1 MSSAGIEFR
10 TAPVAPPAW
19 RIDAATHRLCL
30 ALLLA
35 AALALQSGLAG
46 IGFLRLGADESARTL
61 MALQLTWANALEPYI
76 WPPFTKLLLGLA
88 LQVWPD
94 PVLVPRLLASVAGL
108 LTILAVVRLSDMI
121 FGDRRIGL
129 LAGLLSLL
137 IPHRLIFA
145 TVPMSDIYAHLFLLL
160 AAGCVL
166 AWLRHGSVAQLLLG
180 CLCVLLAETVRFE
193 AALFGGTIGLLVLHR
208 WLWRRELRAAPAILA
223 GLLLGSFPLL
233 WVLDTW
239 AWYGSLEALSLT
251 SRQYTA
257 VLGTDRRLA
266 LYLSP
271 LGRNL
276 ALDILW
282 NPLLPAGVLALAWR
296 LRRDAA
302 LRPWAA
308 AFGAPL
314 PLLTATMVL
323 TFSIPTAAPWRTTG
337 LWVLAL
343 LPFQASAMLWLAR
356 AAARFVPPRLAVAAL
371 LALALLPMAGRS
383 ALYVASGMRDP
394 LTGGLRQEA
403 TAGRAALRLLGPVRH
418 LVSPGTAHWVHLPA
432 WQAAFPEARLWA
444 PPGVVERARR
454 QGIALHAHG
463 VLGPAS
469 PPDWAEEMVQDLLLG
484 AGFVEVAF
492 LHRPTRTLVLCDTV
506 QAMEPARLP
515 WGMGLLVRALGA
527 AGPRGGTPRHVR
539 LVLARHRAHNRAAVR
554 RLLALDPA
562 RVVFAHGAWFERDGA
577 ARLRQAFAW
586 LG

>member
-403 TAGRAALRLLGPVRH
+403 TAGRAALRLLGPDGGQV
-418 LVSPGTAHWVHLPA
+418 LVDSRDNIDFLDVLVLSGAPDRFAISHGADPVVAAEQEPQHGPGSTEDRFALA
-432 WQAAFPEARLWA
+432 GGGDAAALA
-444 PPGVVERARR
+444 AADIRR
-454 QGIALHAHG
+454 
-463 VLGPAS
+463 
-469 PPDWAEEMVQDLLLG
+469 LLL
-484 AGFVEVAF
+484 
-492 LHRPTRTLVLCDTV
+492 RD
-506 QAMEPARLP
+506 PAL
-515 WGMGLLVRALGA
+515 
-527 AGPRGGTPRHVR
+527 
-539 LVLARHRAHNRAAVR
+539 RAAVER
-554 RLLALDPA
+554 T
-562 RVVFAHGAWFERDGA
+562 GAWA
-577 ARLRQAFAW
+577 PRQAFGPWA
-586 LG
+586 LYAPVPPAVAERPARPGDGG